1 MFSSLF
7 NGQLYVRQNTSY
19 LIILSIRAYLRESAS
34 EIRLVRMELVAY
46 FCKQHTWKKH
56 TIQTLEKVFKIFKR
70 PIVLQVSIYFMASIR
85 CGLAPGFVNYKKGA
99 LDSQPQ
105 VIKFTSR
112 QPMVGGSLRVLRLI
126 PSLKMVTMIQLKY
139 C

>member
-1 MFSSLF
+1 MLNLPRFISFLLYKSLIMLINTNAHRNSCRQKHVPGECFHHCLMDSYMF
-7 NGQLYVRQNTSY
+7 
-19 LIILSIRAYLRESAS
+19 ASAS
-34 EIRLVRMELVAY
+34 EIILVRVELVAY

-70 PIVLQVSIYFMASIR
+70 PIVLQVSIYFKASIR

-105 VIKFTSR
+105 VIKFTS
-112 QPMVGGSLRVLRLI
+112 
-126 PSLKMVTMIQLKY
+126 